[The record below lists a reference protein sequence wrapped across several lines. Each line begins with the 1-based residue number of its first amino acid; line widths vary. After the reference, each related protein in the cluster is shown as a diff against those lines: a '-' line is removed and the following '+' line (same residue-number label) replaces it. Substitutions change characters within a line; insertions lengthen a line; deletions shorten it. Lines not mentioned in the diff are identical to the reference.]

1 MTTETFHDE
10 KPFKTLSLADFYP
23 SGFSRLSIKV
33 WMLDILVAGFRFA
46 NKFFLN
52 YSAQY
57 TRTSCSKRCNIMF

>member
-1 MTTETFHDE
+1 MTTEKFHDE
-10 KPFKTLSLADFYP
+10 KPCKILSLADFYR
-23 SGFSRLSIKV
+23 SGFSRLSIKD

-57 TRTSCSKRCNIMF
+57 PRTSC